1 MAWRTAI
8 ALDEYR
14 AAVNARYPGRSKVSD
29 GTIGDNAHAGQG
41 SDSDH
46 NPWIMRDGVG
56 VVRAFDLTHD
66 PAHGVDCS
74 HLSDLLFEM
83 GKAGDPRLRNGGYL
97 IFDDWITNPDW
108 SSWRRYGGSNPHT
121 SHMHISFSTDAF
133 DHRGDW
139 SAAFPTTTPEV
150 PGMSDQQLIPSLADP
165 RKKFSATQF
174 LQFADLHS
182 LRAREAAE
190 QAVKLLGTLAAS
202 VEDLRQRL
210 DAFAQQQPPSAGR

>member
-1 MAWRTAI
+1 MAWRTAY

-14 AAVNARYPGRSKVSD
+14 AAVNVRYPNRSRASD

-46 NPWIMRDGVG
+46 NPWIMRGGVG

-66 PAHGVDCS
+66 PANGVDCS
-74 HLSDLLFEM
+74 ILSDRLFEM

-97 IFDDWITNPDW
+97 IFDDWITNADW

-121 SHMHISFSTDAF
+121 SHMHISFSTDEF
-133 DHRGDW
+133 DARGDW
-139 SAAFPTTTPEV
+139 SAAFTTTSPEV
-150 PGMSDQQLIPSLADP
+150 PGMSDQTLPSLADP
-165 RKKFSATQF
+165 RKRYTPAQF

-190 QAVKLLGTLAAS
+190 AAVTALNKLAGVVDGIAAK
-202 VEDLRQRL
+202 L
-210 DAFAQQQPPSAGR
+210 DAFTKQQPPAGR